1 MKKIVL
7 WFIAAVLLAGGAA
20 AQKKTFILVRHAEKD
35 ISAAADR
42 VDPDLTQIGRER
54 AVRLVATIK
63 RYKPGAI
70 YSSDFKRTRDTAS
83 PMAARRKKDVQIY
96 DPKKLTELL
105 TTMMVSKTKRF
116 LVVGHNTTTP
126 ALANLII
133 KEDKYKALSEAEY
146 GKIWIIKLKDGKLIS
161 VEVLDY

>member
-35 ISAAADR
+35 VSATADR